1 MGVVTRVVGVVTR
14 VVGVVTRVV
23 SGLSGGITIMNLVT
37 RRTVS
42 RTLLCCVRRALS
54 SRMSGMKDVYRKI
67 QARRATV
74 GSGIIISC
82 HTLTSCRQLV
92 LSLWQST

>member
-1 MGVVTRVVGVVTR
+1 MVGVVTRVVGVVTR

-23 SGLSGGITIMNLVT
+23 SVVLVVASITIMNLVT

-67 QARRATV
+67 QAWRAT
-74 GSGIIISC
+74 
-82 HTLTSCRQLV
+82 
-92 LSLWQST
+92 